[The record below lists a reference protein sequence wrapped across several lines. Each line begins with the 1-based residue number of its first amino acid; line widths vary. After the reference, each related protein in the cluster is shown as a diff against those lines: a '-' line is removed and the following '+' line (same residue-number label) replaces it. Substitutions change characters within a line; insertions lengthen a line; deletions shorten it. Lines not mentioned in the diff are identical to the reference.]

1 MAFSDRFTDRL
12 RFQILL
18 AVATLLL
25 LPLPALAQI
34 SVLPTQGKS
43 LGSASAPEPGKWIVF
58 ATGFLP
64 VQPVLLDGG
73 ETILREGD
81 AGDYSDLRD
90 DQTVSSLETPQAQ
103 RGAV

>member
-12 RFQILL
+12 RFPILL
-18 AVATLLL
+18 AVVTLLL

-43 LGSASAPEPGKWIVF
+43 LCSASAPEPGKW
-58 ATGFLP
+58 
-64 VQPVLLDGG
+64 
-73 ETILREGD
+73 
-81 AGDYSDLRD
+81 D